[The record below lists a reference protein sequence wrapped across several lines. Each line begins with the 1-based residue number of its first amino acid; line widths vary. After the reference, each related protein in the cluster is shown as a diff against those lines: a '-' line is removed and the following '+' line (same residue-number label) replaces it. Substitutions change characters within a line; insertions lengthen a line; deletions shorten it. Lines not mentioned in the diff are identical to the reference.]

1 MIHLQPYEIITDD
14 VFLQLS
20 RIQPGCEVFLK
31 LEGLNPSGSVKLKTA
46 VGLIQDA
53 EQRGLLGPGSRII
66 ESSSGNLGLALAS
79 ICTAK
84 GYRFTC
90 VVDPNTASS
99 SMDQMRALGAEV
111 VVVDWKDANG
121 GYLESRIS
129 YIRTRLVAEPAT
141 VWLNQYANPANP
153 RVHYEHTARS
163 ILKELGQLDYL
174 FVGTGS
180 SGTFVG
186 CAEHLREHSPATKIV
201 AVDAEGSVIFGTPPG
216 PRSIPGLG
224 ASRRPEL
231 FRPELADEF
240 LLVPEIEAVRACRRM
255 AREHGLLVGG
265 STGSVL
271 AAIRGYAPGFAAG
284 SRIAA
289 ISPDL
294 GERYLRTIYDDTWVA
309 ERISGAQPGPATLD
323 PFAPVPAL
331 VPQPTMARV
340 AV

>member
-1 MIHLQPYEIITDD
+1 MIYRQPYEIVTDD
-14 VFLQLS
+14 VFLSLP
-20 RIQPGCEVFLK
+20 RLRPGCEVFLK
-31 LEGLNPSGSVKLKTA
+31 LEGLNPTGSVKLKTA
-46 VGLIQDA
+46 VSLVEDA
-53 EQRGLLGPGSRII
+53 ERRGLLGPGSRII

-79 ICTAK
+79 ICAAK

-90 VVDPNTASS
+90 VVDPNTATSS
-99 SMDQMRALGAEV
+99 SDQMRALGAEV

-129 YIRTRLVAEPAT
+129 YIKTRLASQPGT

-153 RVHYEHTARS
+153 RAHYERTARS
-163 ILKELGQLDYL
+163 ILKELGQVDYL

-186 CAEHLREHSPATKIV
+186 CAEYLREHSPATRIV
-201 AVDAEGSVIFGTPPG
+201 AVDSAGSVIFGTPPG

-231 FRPELADEF
+231 LRPELADEI
-240 LLVPEIEAVRACRRM
+240 LLVPELEAVRACRRT

-271 AAIRGYAPGFAAG
+271 AAVLGYGPGFAAG

-294 GERYLRTIYDDTWVA
+294 GERYLRTIYDDAWVA
-309 ERISGAQPGPATLD
+309 ERITGAQDGPLTLD

-331 VPQPTMARV
+331 VPRPSAARV